1 MYTVED
7 AKGSDAEK
15 LSRMAK
21 RLENAKANAW
31 KRRKRKYVHSLIKC
45 HRFNKETGTIPQ
57 VGEIVLIIGDETNRG
72 EWRKGKVVRLIK
84 GKDDVVR
91 GITLLHKR
99 HTVDRP
105 LQLVCPLEIRAV
117 ENVDQ
122 PQKGGEIELMSKNR
136 DQDEVQLRGLLRK
149 SQNNCKKKRI
159 DKLNCVQ
166 V

>member
-1 MYTVED
+1 M
-7 AKGSDAEK
+7 
-15 LSRMAK
+15 
-21 RLENAKANAW
+21 
-31 KRRKRKYVHSLIKC
+31 
-45 HRFNKETGTIPQ
+45 
-57 VGEIVLIIGDETNRG
+57 GEIVLIIGDEKNCG

-91 GITLLHKR
+91 GVTLLHKR
-99 HTVDRP
+99 HTIDRS

-149 SQNNCKKKRI
+149 SQNNCKKKRS